1 MASNC
6 GVTLEKGPNVVDALT
21 IIHSARRRCIKG
33 TAFCLGNVHCLL
45 QKALSTHGNERI
57 LKFIYSEKA
66 TKFFEIFILLL
77 TGTKAELLKV

>member
-57 LKFIYSEKA
+57 LNFIYSEKA
-66 TKFFEIFILLL
+66 TKFCEISILLL
-77 TGTKAELLKV
+77 TGNA